1 VGLGSDLD
9 EPEGHDVT
17 DKDRVGCRKSTTD
30 KGFMTEAG
38 VVEFV
43 GDRAGRGGSRPGQS
57 DGSSEIS

>member
-1 VGLGSDLD
+1 M
-9 EPEGHDVT
+9 
-17 DKDRVGCRKSTTD
+17 GCRKSTTD

-43 GDRAGRGGSRPGQS
+43 GDSAGRGGSRPGQS